1 LKKGILNIIFIIAPL
16 FIFGQPKIKSFYFEN
31 SQSIP
36 TEYSLIQLNLF
47 RESYTQG
54 EFTILEICSY
64 TDSVGTSKY
73 NDSLSKKRLIYVT
86 TFLGINSNDAIQL
99 NARGLTYKYD
109 LTTFKSWRRVDIY
122 YSLNEP
128 NGQNDSSN
136 QITEQLP
143 PEIKDS
149 IIEKPIVL
157 SPIVLSP
164 IDYSIKNSIP
174 YILNIEFVEG
184 KSKMKFQSHAE
195 VRKLYEYLLVNPTV
209 QVLVRGHVCC
219 GNNMRI
225 SKRRAKSV
233 YIELKRL
240 GISKDRLDFVGLSN
254 KEPLVFPEKTA
265 ADRQRNRRVDVVFSK
280 IKE

>member
-1 LKKGILNIIFIIAPL
+1 MKKGILNIIFIIAPL
-16 FIFGQPKIKSFYFEN
+16 FIFGQPKIKSFYFES

-86 TFLGINSNDAIQL
+86 TFLGINSNDAIKL

-149 IIEKPIVL
+149 IIEK
-157 SPIVLSP
+157 PIVLSP

>member
-1 LKKGILNIIFIIAPL
+1 MKKGILNIIFIIAPL